1 MQVHLGVGVLR
12 AEWEKAV
19 VCIGTFDGVHLGHE
33 AVIRLAVS
41 EARRQDLPCV
51 LVTFDRHPAEV
62 LAPDRAPHYLAPLQ
76 ENLARFKD
84 LGVAVTLVLHFDAEL
99 SRMSADRFLNEIL
112 IRSAKAAELVVGH
125 DFAMGNGRE
134 GTAEWLS
141 KRIQTTIVPPFE
153 VDGER
158 VSSSNIRDAILKG
171 DMQRAALLLGRPYAI
186 TGVVVG
192 GQKLGRELGYP
203 TANLARSMNQ
213 ALPANGIYTGWFESQ
228 KGRYAAAVSI
238 GVRPTVG
245 GVDRTVEAYLLDYPG
260 DSLYG
265 LAARLEVISHLHEE
279 LKFPSL
285 TDLITQIDSDV
296 AETRR
301 RLLA

>member
-12 AEWEKAV
+12 AEWERAV

-33 AVIRLAVS
+33 AVIKTAVS

-51 LVTFDRHPAEV
+51 LVTFDRHPAEI
-62 LAPDRAPHYLAPLQ
+62 LAPSRAPMYLAPLQ
-76 ENLARFKD
+76 ENLRRFEE
-84 LGVAVTLVLHFDAEL
+84 LGVSVTLVLHFDAEL

-112 IRSAKAAELVVGH
+112 IGSARAGEIVVGH

-134 GTAEWLS
+134 GTASWLS
-141 KRIQTTIVPPFE
+141 SRIPTTIVPPYE

-158 VSSSNIRDAILKG
+158 VSSSVIREAVLEG
-171 DMQRAALLLGRPYAI
+171 DMACAARLLGRPYVV

-192 GQKLGRELGYP
+192 GQRLGRQLGYP

-213 ALPANGIYTGWFESQ
+213 ALPANGIYAGWFESS
-228 KGRYAAAVSI
+228 KGRFAAAVSI
-238 GVRPTVG
+238 GVRPAVG
-245 GVDRTVEAYLLDYPG
+245 GGDRTVEAYLLDYPG

-265 LAARLEVISHLHEE
+265 LSARLSVTSRLHEE
-279 LKFPSL
+279 LDFPSL
-285 TDLITQIDSDV
+285 DDLVEQISRDV